1 MITLNNGICMLCKQ
15 DVQSRSILKHLG
27 KCLKK
32 EMPMS
37 TLGKEKVF
45 LIKVYSGRSFWL
57 YIEING
63 SSTLE
68 KLDAFLRKIWLEC
81 CGHMSEFVINGETYT
96 SDGEMGKPIH
106 RVFNIGVEF
115 DYAYD
120 FGSTTEL
127 EGKVI
132 STRSGKLS
140 KSIRLLARNNL
151 PEEVKCTTCQQPAE
165 VICSV
170 CYDFCCQKCKKKH
183 DSCEDEDFM
192 LPVVNSPR
200 MGVCGYTG
208 KT

>member
-1 MITLNNGICMLCKQ
+1 MATSNNGTCLLCKQ
-15 DVQSRSILKHLG
+15 EVPSRSILKHLG
-27 KCLKK
+27 KCLEK
-32 EMPMS
+32 EPQANA
-37 TLGKEKVF
+37 LGKEKVF
-45 LIKVYSGRSFWL
+45 LIKVYSGKLFWL
-57 YIEING
+57 YIEIDG

-68 KLDAFLRKIWLEC
+68 KLDAFLRKTWLEC
-81 CGHMSEFVINGETYT
+81 CGHMSEFIINGKEYA
-96 SDGEMGKPIH
+96 SNGGMEKLIN
-106 RVFNIGVEF
+106 RVFDVGTEF

-127 EGKVI
+127 NGKTI
-132 STRSGKLS
+132 STRPGKLP

-151 PEEVKCTTCQQPAE
+151 PEEVKCTTCQKPAK
-165 VICSV
+165 VVCSI

-208 KT
+208 QD